1 MIWQR
6 KNLLQGGQKMAS
18 WDDVLT
24 ERDKEVFSMSG
35 YGKRAGFG
43 QRPAVLVI
51 DVNYNFVG
59 DKPEPILASI
69 KRFRNSCGAEGW
81 EGVHRISELL
91 AECRKKHLPTFYT
104 TGHDDRSNA
113 VAFGRWQAKNSRST
127 EDMTDTW
134 DKCNDIVEEIA
145 PRAGDIIVR
154 KQKPSAFFG
163 TPLMSMLNEVHADS
177 VLIAG
182 TTTSGC
188 VRASVID
195 AFSYNLKVS
204 VVEECVFD
212 RGQAS
217 HKINLFDMAMKYA
230 DVISLQETLEYVRR
244 LPSNLFAPA
253 L

>member
-1 MIWQR
+1 
-6 KNLLQGGQKMAS
+6 MAT
-18 WDDVLT
+18 WDDTLT
-24 ERDKEVFSMSG
+24 LRDKEVFALSG

-59 DKPEPILASI
+59 DKPEPILESV

-81 EGVHRISELL
+81 EGVHHIAELL
-91 AECRKKHLPTFYT
+91 AVARKKHLPIFYT
-104 TGHDDRSNA
+104 TGHDDRNNT

-127 EDMTDTW
+127 EDMSDSW
-134 DKCNDIVEEIA
+134 DKGNEIVADIA
-145 PRAGDIIVR
+145 PQAGDVVVR

-177 VLIAG
+177 VLVAG

-195 AFSYNLKVS
+195 AFSYNMKVS

-230 DVISLQETLEYVRR
+230 DVISLKETIDYIGG
-244 LPSNLFAPA
+244 LPDNLYAPP

>member
-1 MIWQR
+1 
-6 KNLLQGGQKMAS
+6 MAA
-18 WDDVLT
+18 WDDILT
-24 ERDKEVFSMSG
+24 ARDKEVFALSG

-43 QRPAVLVI
+43 QRPAILVI

-59 DKPEPILASI
+59 DKPEPILDSV
-69 KRFRNSCGAEGW
+69 KRFRNSCGADGW
-81 EGVHRISELL
+81 DGLHHIRALL
-91 AECRKKHLPTFYT
+91 TEARKKHLPTFYT

-113 VAFGRWQAKNSRST
+113 VDFGRWQAKNSRSAEDRT
-127 EDMTDTW
+127 EEW
-134 DKCNDIVEEIA
+134 DNGNRIVEEIA
-145 PRAGDIIVR
+145 PQPGDIVVR

-163 TPLMSMLNEVHADS
+163 TPLISMLNEVHADS
-177 VLIAG
+177 VLVTG

-204 VVEECVFD
+204 VIEECVFD
-212 RGQAS
+212 RGQSS

-230 DVISLQETLEYVRR
+230 DVISLQETLDYVRS
-244 LPSNLFAPA
+244 LPQNLYAPA

>member
-1 MIWQR
+1 
-6 KNLLQGGQKMAS
+6 MAI
-18 WDDVLT
+18 WDDTLT
-24 ERDKEVFSMSG
+24 VRDKEVFSKSG

-59 DKPEPILASI
+59 DKPEPILDSI

-81 EGVHRISELL
+81 EAVHRIGELL

-104 TGHDDRSNA
+104 TGHDDRTNA

-134 DKCNDIVEEIA
+134 DKGNDIVEEIA
-145 PRAGDIIVR
+145 PQEGDIVVR

-177 VLIAG
+177 VLVTG

-217 HKINLFDMAMKYA
+217 HKINLFDMAMKYS
-230 DVISLQETLEYVRR
+230 DVISLRETIEYVRG
-244 LPSNLFAPA
+244 LPDNLFAPA

>member
-1 MIWQR
+1 
-6 KNLLQGGQKMAS
+6 MAT
-18 WDDVLT
+18 WDDILT
-24 ERDKEVFSMSG
+24 VRDKEVFSLSG

-59 DKPEPILASI
+59 DNPEPILDSV

-81 EGVHRISELL
+81 EGVRHIGELL
-91 AECRKKHLPTFYT
+91 AECRKKHLPIFYT
-104 TGHDDRSNA
+104 TGHEDRTNA
-113 VAFGRWQAKNSRST
+113 VAFGRWQAKNRRST

-134 DKCNDIVEEIA
+134 DKGNNIVEEIA
-145 PRAGDIIVR
+145 PRTGDIVVR

-177 VLIAG
+177 VLITG

-217 HKINLFDMAMKYA
+217 HKINLFDMGMKYA
-230 DVISLQETLEYVRR
+230 DVISLNETVEYVRGLR
-244 LPSNLFAPA
+244 DTLFAPA

>member
-1 MIWQR
+1 
-6 KNLLQGGQKMAS
+6 MAV

-24 ERDKEVFSMSG
+24 PRDKEVFALSG

-59 DKPEPILASI
+59 DRPEPIIESV

-81 EGVHRISELL
+81 EGVYRIRELL
-91 AECRKKHLPTFYT
+91 AEARRKHLPTFYT
-104 TGHDDRSNA
+104 TAEENRSNTTII
-113 VAFGRWQAKNSRST
+113 GGWQAKSSRT
-127 EDMTDTW
+127 DEDMTAAWEKT
-134 DKCNDIVEEIA
+134 NEIVAEIA
-145 PRAGDIIVR
+145 PQAGDIVVH

-163 TPLMSMLNEVHADS
+163 TPLMSMLNQVHADS
-177 VLIAG
+177 LLVTG

-195 AFSYNLKVS
+195 AFSYNLRVS

-230 DVISLQETLEYVRR
+230 DVIPLKEAIDYIRG
-244 LPSNLFAPA
+244 LPDNLYAPA

>member
-1 MIWQR
+1 
-6 KNLLQGGQKMAS
+6 MAS
-18 WDDVLT
+18 WDDTLT
-24 ERDKEVFSMSG
+24 ARDKEVFSISG

-59 DKPEPILASI
+59 DKPEPILDSI

-81 EGVHRISELL
+81 EGVHRIGELL

-104 TGHDDRSNA
+104 TGHYDRTNA

-134 DKCNDIVEEIA
+134 DKGNDIVEEIA

-177 VLIAG
+177 VLVAG

-244 LPSNLFAPA
+244 LPDNLFAPA